1 MNTAAHNDRRTLAAF
16 DAVVNR
22 GDAPTVTAMSQH
34 SGLTARQTLN
44 ALDRLTAAGVL
55 RFGAMG
61 WTRT

>member
-22 GDAPTVTAMSQH
+22 GDAPTVTAMSQF

-44 ALDRLTAAGVL
+44 ALDRLAAAGVV
-55 RFGAMG
+55 RFGRGG
-61 WTRT
+61 WVRA